1 LAGAGLQI
9 IFEYSDG
16 RPAGVN
22 HAKVING
29 AGHFTKT
36 AAAALLGIDFEPY
49 FHCCLIAGLMV
60 QSSPFWVVS
69 RVNFHY
75 IRCYLFKS
83 ISPQILALSAE
94 FYNP

>member
-60 QSSPFWVVS
+60 QSSPSPDERFIVS
-69 RVNFHY
+69 R
-75 IRCYLFKS
+75 KS
-83 ISPQILALSAE
+83 VVDKESGYFLSQK
-94 FYNP
+94 